1 MISRQVIE
9 DILARTDI
17 QGLISPYVTLKR
29 SGSNLSGLC
38 PFHSEKTPSFMVY
51 PADNS
56 FYCFGCGVGGNAI
69 TFVKK
74 IENLDFEDAV
84 EFLAKRVGVTVT
96 REGDLSY
103 EVKRYDKKRYYAMN
117 ADAARFFNR
126 ELYRNTPGAKRALA
140 YLCEKRQ
147 LSEATIKHFGL
158 GYAPEGFCALAEYLR
173 SLGYT
178 EEEMTR
184 GYLCGKAKNDSLFDY
199 FRGRVMFPI
208 IDVSGNVI
216 AFGGRV
222 LDDSIPKYINSS
234 DTPVFNKRRNLF
246 ALNFARHSC
255 SESLILCEGYMD
267 VIALHAADFTNSV
280 ATLGTAITAEQA
292 RLMKRYTKKVI
303 ISYDSDS
310 AGRTAADKATR
321 LLEEAGVEVKLLK
334 MPAESGAKDPDEYI
348 RKFGKDRFKTV
359 LEESRTKFNYYFER
373 ALSLHDIGVMS
384 EKIKV
389 LGEMCD
395 LISGYYSAAERD
407 VYITAVA
414 DKLGVDK
421 ASVEADV
428 KKKMFRDASER
439 KKKTSEEE
447 RNRFLGIGDKV
458 NIDYAKA
465 PAIAKIEENVLGL
478 LLLYE
483 NHRKKVFE
491 KKLPELTEDDFYT
504 EFGKKV
510 FEFIRNT
517 DNTDEL
523 EMADKFF
530 TPEEVG
536 RITKIKRDRMMLT
549 DNGDAVFDECVATL
563 KSMIMK
569 KKRETQ
575 KVTKDSLGDYL
586 ATFRKSTASN
596 KIE

>member
-1 MISRQVIE
+1 MISKQVID

-29 SGSNLSGLC
+29 TGSNLSGLC
-38 PFHSEKTPSFMVY
+38 PFHSEKTPSFTVY
-51 PADNS
+51 PSDNS

-103 EVKRYDKKRYYAMN
+103 EVKRYDKKRFYAMN

-126 ELYRNTPGAKRALA
+126 ELYKNTTGSRRALE
-140 YLCEKRQ
+140 YLTEKRQ
-147 LSEATIKHFGL
+147 LSDATIKHFGL
-158 GYAPEGFCALAEYLR
+158 GYAPEGFGALAEHLR

-178 EEEMTR
+178 EEEMTV
-184 GYLCGKAKNDSLFDY
+184 GYLCGKTKNGNLFDY

-222 LDDSIPKYINSS
+222 LDDSKPKYINSS
-234 DTPVFNKRRNLF
+234 DTPVFNKKRNLF
-246 ALNFARHSC
+246 ALNYARHTC
-255 SESLILCEGYMD
+255 TESLILCEGYMD
-267 VIALHAADFTNSV
+267 VIALHAADFTNAV
-280 ATLGTAITAEQA
+280 ATLGTAITPEQA

-303 ISYDSDS
+303 ISYDSDT

-334 MPAESGAKDPDEYI
+334 MPTESGAKDPDEYI
-348 RKFGKDRFKTV
+348 RKYGKDKFKAV
-359 LEESRTKFNYYFER
+359 LDESRTKFNYYFER
-373 ALSLHDIGVMS
+373 SLSLHDISIIS

-414 DKLGVDK
+414 DRLGVDK
-421 ASVEADV
+421 SSVEADV
-428 KKKMFRDASER
+428 RKKIYRDAKENRQKISEA
-439 KKKTSEEE
+439 E

-458 NIDYAKA
+458 NVDYAKA

-483 NHRKKVFE
+483 NHRKRVFE
-491 KKLPELTEDDFYT
+491 KKSPKLSQDDFFT
-504 EFGKKV
+504 EFAKKV
-510 FEFIRNT
+510 FGFMESNYDSDDF
-517 DNTDEL
+517 DMLDS
-523 EMADKFF
+523 FF

-536 RITKIKRDRMMLT
+536 RITKIKRDRMILT
-549 DNGDAVFDECVATL
+549 DNGDDEFDNCVATL
-563 KSMIMK
+563 KSMLE
-569 KKRETQ
+569 KKRAESQ
-575 KVTKDSLGDYL
+575 RITKNGLDDYL
-586 ATFRKSTASN
+586 AELRKSKTTKAD
-596 KIE
+596 